1 MLIFDV
7 YRLNTRHKQGI
18 MKMNTDFKY
27 YPNSLPRPLQTGYTI
42 KHKAN
47 MLRTQMSDGYVR
59 QRLVNQGAPDTLSVQ
74 MIMTE
79 LEYRTLIEWYK
90 GDIQC
95 GADWFVMPLLSVDTD
110 QHIQYRYVRIQ
121 GGEIDASVVSTN
133 QTEGTIYRVS
143 MTLDVSNTVVD
154 DGSWDPDVPTGPTDD
169 ETGEVTIVDS
179 ARIISDVDDLGDS
192 SGVYTILE

>member
-1 MLIFDV
+1 
-7 YRLNTRHKQGI
+7 
-18 MKMNTDFKY
+18 MNTDFKY

-95 GADWFVMPLLSVDTD
+95 GAEWFVMPLLSVDTD

-143 MTLDVSNTVVD
+143 MTLDVSNTVID
-154 DGSWDPDVPTGPTDD
+154 DGSWDPDIPTGAGDD
-169 ETGEVTIVDS
+169 IVGDVVTIPDS
-179 ARIISDVDDLGDS
+179 QIISDIDDLGDS
-192 SGVYTILE
+192 SGNYSIVEE